1 VNQESLSI
9 NKSSFKLLKEEYNK
23 AVESKLNSFIFQD
36 KEILTGY
43 AKYLIEYLEN
53 EFKDGK

>member
-1 VNQESLSI
+1 VETLHIS
-9 NKSSFKLLKEEYNK
+9 KDSFKTLKKEYNK

-36 KEILTGY
+36 KEIVTGY